1 MKSSLA
7 GLHEVLLNAALRAE
21 RINADRAA
29 DQRAKELAKRNDQYA
44 VLNRVPAASQNAT
57 NGRASSTSA

>member
-21 RINADRAA
+21 RIKADRIA
-29 DQRAKELAKRNDQYA
+29 DQRARELAQHNDRYA
-44 VLNRVPAASQNAT
+44 ELNRVPAASQAT
-57 NGRASSTSA
+57 QAGE